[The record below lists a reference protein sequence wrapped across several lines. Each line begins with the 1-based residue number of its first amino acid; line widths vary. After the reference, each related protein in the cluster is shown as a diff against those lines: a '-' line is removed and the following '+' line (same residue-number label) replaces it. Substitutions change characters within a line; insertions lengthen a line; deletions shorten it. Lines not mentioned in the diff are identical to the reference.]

1 MAGFCLNNNYRAWPQ
16 IYLAGPADQLDAVM
30 SEPQAAFEALIDL
43 AQRSRAAARGLPA
56 QTDIRPQWS
65 GIGFELMGSN
75 FVAPIGEVSEL
86 LEIPNYTHLPGV
98 QPWVKGVANV
108 RGRLLPLFDLA
119 AYFGSRLAGGRKQR
133 RVLILET
140 ETLYSGLMVDQVFG
154 MQHFPM
160 DEYSEQPGAVASS
173 ILPFVTGSYPLD
185 GRQWSLFRPALLAQ
199 DPRFI
204 NAAKA

>member
-1 MAGFCLNNNYRAWPQ
+1 MPVEM
-16 IYLAGPADQLDAVM
+16 DDVM
-30 SEPQAAFEALIDL
+30 SEPQPAFEALLNL

-56 QTDIRPQWS
+56 QTDIRPLWS
-65 GIGFELMGSN
+65 GIGFSLMGSY
-75 FVAPIGEVSEL
+75 FVAPIGEVSEM

-119 AYFGSRLAGGRKQR
+119 AFFGDRLVGGRKQR

-154 MQHFPM
+154 MQHFPI
-160 DEYSEQPGAVASS
+160 DEYDEKAGEVSEN
-173 ILPFVTGSYPLD
+173 ILPFVTGSYPLA
-185 GRQWSLFRPALLAQ
+185 GNQWSLFRPALLAE

-204 NAAKA
+204 NAAKG